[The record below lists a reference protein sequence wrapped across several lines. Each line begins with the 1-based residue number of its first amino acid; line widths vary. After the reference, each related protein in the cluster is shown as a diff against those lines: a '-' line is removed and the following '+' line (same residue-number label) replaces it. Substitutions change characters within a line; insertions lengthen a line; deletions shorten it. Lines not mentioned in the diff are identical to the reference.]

1 MDDHGWSVYGF
12 PGVLCL
18 RICLGLRELGPET
31 MTSSDRMPAPPGCG
45 GGVKTHGEML
55 GKPWAKDGLIWLAYR
70 IQLWKKLSNLCGILK
85 NG

>member
-12 PGVLCL
+12 PGVRCL

-45 GGVKTHGEML
+45 GGVKPMVKCLENHGQEM
-55 GKPWAKDGLIWLAYR
+55 A
-70 IQLWKKLSNLCGILK
+70 
-85 NG
+85 